1 MSSPFGLTLQIPN
14 PLSLAQSYQPE
25 TVCSLVD
32 RVIAGK
38 DLATGR
44 RSTVSGGGHTY
55 SSRGPLSSFHI
66 KNKLPKIP
74 RWECNLWSA
83 ISSCTQEQYDA
94 LADGTAVIDNYKI
107 VQPAGGSPGTI
118 TKIL

>member
-1 MSSPFGLTLQIPN
+1 M
-14 PLSLAQSYQPE
+14 
-25 TVCSLVD
+25 D
-32 RVIAGK
+32 RVIANK

-44 RSTVSGGGHTY
+44 RSALPGGHHTY

-74 RWECNLWSA
+74 GWECNLWSA

-94 LADGTAVIDNYKI
+94 LANGTAVIDNYK
-107 VQPAGGSPGTI
+107 VVRPAGGSPGTI
-118 TKIL
+118 TQIL